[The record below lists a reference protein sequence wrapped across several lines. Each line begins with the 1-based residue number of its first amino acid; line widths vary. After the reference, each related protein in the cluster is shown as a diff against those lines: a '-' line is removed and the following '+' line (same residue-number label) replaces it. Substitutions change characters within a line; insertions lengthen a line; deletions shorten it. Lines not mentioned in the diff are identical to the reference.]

1 MRRACLF
8 PQDFPRAQEFCI
20 QLVGFL
26 EEKSILSLLQ
36 QPHRH
41 LETRPCLCPG
51 LPVAAQPQLLGAG
64 IVVTWYIS
72 HLSIL
77 AHAFWQLR
85 AHPCASQSLKG
96 FVACHFLHLKRD
108 PLTSMLRASS
118 CASLPGTGVP
128 GLASTRSWCSQLC
141 LHSGTEPRQGKQ
153 LACRQPPARVQ
164 GLLLAHWL
172 PLLGCLA
179 FLFTGPFQHSFF
191 LSALLSSPASLSS
204 HGALFSCP
212 PTVPRPRMPS
222 TQATLP
228 AREGKDAGWHSVKEL
243 IEK

>member
-1 MRRACLF
+1 MRRARLF

-26 EEKSILSLLQ
+26 EEKSILRLLQ

-41 LETRPCLCPG
+41 LDTRPCLCPG
-51 LPVAAQPQLLGAG
+51 LPMAAQPQLLGAG

-72 HLSIL
+72 DLSTL

-96 FVACHFLHLKRD
+96 FVASHSLHLKRD

-128 GLASTRSWCSQLC
+128 GMASTCSWCSQLR

-153 LACRQPPARVQ
+153 LACTQPPARAQ

-172 PLLGCLA
+172 PLLGGLRLA
-179 FLFTGPFQHSFF
+179 FLFRGLSSILSSCQPCSHPSLPLLPWSPF
-191 LSALLSSPASLSS
+191 LLSSRSP
-204 HGALFSCP
+204 P
-212 PTVPRPRMPS
+212 PTDAFHAGDTAS
-222 TQATLP
+222 QG
-228 AREGKDAGWHSVKEL
+228 RERCGLAFCQG
-243 IEK
+243 IN

>member
-26 EEKSILSLLQ
+26 GEKSILSLLQ

-72 HLSIL
+72 DLSIL

-96 FVACHFLHLKRD
+96 FVPSHFLHLKRD

-128 GLASTRSWCSQLC
+128 GMASTCSWCSQLR

-153 LACRQPPARVQ
+153 LACTQPPARAQ

-172 PLLGCLA
+172 PSWAASVSPSSSRG
-179 FLFTGPFQHSFF
+179 
-191 LSALLSSPASLSS
+191 LSSILPVSPALIPSLPLLPQSPA
-204 HGALFSCP
+204 HRCL
-212 PTVPRPRMPS
+212 PRRRHCQP
-222 TQATLP
+222 
-228 AREGKDAGWHSVKEL
+228 GKGKMRAGILSRN
-243 IEK
+243 